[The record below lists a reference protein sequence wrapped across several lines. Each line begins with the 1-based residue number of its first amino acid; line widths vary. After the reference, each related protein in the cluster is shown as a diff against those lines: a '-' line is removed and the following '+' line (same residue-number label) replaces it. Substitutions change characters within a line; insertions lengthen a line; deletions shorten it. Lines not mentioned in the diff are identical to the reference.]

1 MDGRNRGKKHYLVVI
16 AEGVGGAVEIAEY
29 IEKKTDVKT
38 RATILGHIQR
48 GGSPTVYDRV
58 TASRMGAHAVKLLK
72 DGHKDR
78 VVSMQQG
85 LITDFDINEALLM
98 KKTIDKEMIEINKI
112 LAL

>member
-1 MDGRNRGKKHYLVVI
+1 
-16 AEGVGGAVEIAEY
+16 
-29 IEKKTDVKT
+29 
-38 RATILGHIQR
+38 
-48 GGSPTVYDRV
+48 
-58 TASRMGAHAVKLLK
+58 LK